1 MDDRRGRRSSGYCY
15 VSRCVSH
22 TTTEG
27 MITKDTTTGTI
38 RTKTQSMV
46 IGYPSLRMV
55 LVVGF
60 GLLPLL
66 HCMAFSASSLQ
77 GRRLMGISRDTPDF
91 LLGFSCFVGIMDG
104 SCYHFIDW

>member
-1 MDDRRGRRSSGYCY
+1 
-15 VSRCVSH
+15 
-22 TTTEG
+22 

-38 RTKTQSMV
+38 RTAV
-46 IGYPSLRMV
+46 VGYPSLRMV

-66 HCMAFSASSLQ
+66 HCMAFLLLSIQ